1 MAYLARSNIYLRAI
15 SMGNEGINMVDLRV
29 AVVCNSLSII
39 IIIGYIVAT
48 Q

>member
-15 SMGNEGINMVDLRV
+15 SMGNEGLNMLDLRV
-29 AVVCNSLSII
+29 AVVCNSIAILII
-39 IIIGYIVAT
+39 LWYIM